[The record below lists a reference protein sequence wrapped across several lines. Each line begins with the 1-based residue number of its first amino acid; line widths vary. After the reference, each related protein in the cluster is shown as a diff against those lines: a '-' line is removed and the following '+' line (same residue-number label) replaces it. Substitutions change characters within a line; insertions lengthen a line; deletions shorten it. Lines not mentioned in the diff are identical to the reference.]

1 MIPQIPEW
9 LFFVSV
15 VHFNFQVLL
24 VVTVFIIFIID
35 ILEPYKVII
44 SLFFRCRKLDEMV
57 VYFNQKHNLP
67 LDARSWC
74 RNGYCSC
81 SLFSNI
87 FLLLISLKILSDL
100 FHFVRYLVQYLPV
113 VKFMGRRLVIVCLLK
128 VKCRS
133 TSRKLQSDNC
143 MQHVRIIYQL

>member
-67 LDARSWC
+67 LDARS
-74 RNGYCSC
+74 
-81 SLFSNI
+81 
-87 FLLLISLKILSDL
+87 
-100 FHFVRYLVQYLPV
+100 
-113 VKFMGRRLVIVCLLK
+113 
-128 VKCRS
+128 
-133 TSRKLQSDNC
+133 
-143 MQHVRIIYQL
+143 